1 MNIVKLTLLAKYT
14 IMKRLA
20 VCFLV
25 YFSFQLNAQI
35 PEELGKVTWLRDF
48 KTAQTK
54 SAASQKP
61 ILLFFQEIPGCST
74 CKKFGNEVMS
84 HALIAELIET
94 YFVPV
99 VVYNNLKGEDA
110 KMLTKYGEPSWN
122 NPVLRIVD
130 GKGKDIIPRHAS
142 KYEPGSV
149 ISCLNKG
156 IFQSGKL
163 VPEYA
168 RLLESELNGQ
178 AKEITLEMYCFWSGE
193 KNIGGQKGILYTEPG
208 YSQGHEVVKVVFD
221 ENVTNAA
228 TIIQNAKKSD
238 NADAV
243 HGSEKDIVGAA
254 QKLNVKVKPLGT
266 YRIDKDVHYYLKN
279 SDYASVPMT
288 PIQATKVNSAIGN
301 RTSPDAFLSPRQ
313 LALLQKVK
321 AGKMVDTKRYLQNVN
336 AIFALN
342 K

>member
-99 VVYNNLKGEDA
+99 VVYNNLKVEDA
-110 KMLTKYGEPSWN
+110 KMLTKYGE
-122 NPVLRIVD
+122 
-130 GKGKDIIPRHAS
+130 
-142 KYEPGSV
+142 
-149 ISCLNKG
+149 
-156 IFQSGKL
+156 Q
-163 VPEYA
+163 
-168 RLLESELNGQ
+168 
-178 AKEITLEMYCFWSGE
+178 
-193 KNIGGQKGILYTEPG
+193 
-208 YSQGHEVVKVVFD
+208 
-221 ENVTNAA
+221 
-228 TIIQNAKKSD
+228 
-238 NADAV
+238 
-243 HGSEKDIVGAA
+243 
-254 QKLNVKVKPLGT
+254 
-266 YRIDKDVHYYLKN
+266 
-279 SDYASVPMT
+279 
-288 PIQATKVNSAIGN
+288 
-301 RTSPDAFLSPRQ
+301 
-313 LALLQKVK
+313 
-321 AGKMVDTKRYLQNVN
+321 
-336 AIFALN
+336 
-342 K
+342 